1 MNPRVGPR
9 ILQWQGLRTLPHS
22 KHKGTPNGQQA
33 GSLAPAVVAATVLLI
48 LLFVA
53 FVLFSVFSYQI
64 WLETKNN
71 CAQHSTPHRKK
82 NKNPIKF
89 IVAPTTICKC
99 LMVLSSCRSNKRKE
113 DVIQDQNYEGK
124 KRVASFSNSVS
135 TKTSD

>member
-48 LLFVA
+48 LLFFA
-53 FVLFSVFSYQI
+53 FVLFFCFQ
-64 WLETKNN
+64 LTKFNWRPKTFVHN
-71 CAQHSTPHRKK
+71 TPHPTENK

-89 IVAPTTICKC
+89 TVAPTTICKD
-99 LMVLSSCRSNKRKE
+99 LMVLSSCCSKERKE
-113 DVIQDQNYEGK
+113 AVIQDQNYEGK
-124 KRVASFSNSVS
+124 KTSSKFS
-135 TKTSD
+135 